1 MKVTRSNVSLVYV
14 IIIIFLLMF
23 VSISSYIASTN
34 MEAEMNRITKEGI
47 PLSTAASNIL
57 EDVINQETGVRGYVA
72 TSDAKYLEAYEL
84 GKTQLVTD
92 LELLAEYEK
101 KYPSLR
107 GLMEADILPQIKR
120 LQEHYQMQ
128 IDLVRSGKVDE
139 ARDRINN
146 GKTVMDRFRQL
157 HLKLRADIESLS
169 SEAYADAQRAGHAAR
184 VIIAIGGAVALVIGA
199 FSAFIFNR
207 ANRAEAAL
215 RRSEE
220 TYRYMAE
227 SLEAQN
233 EEIIAQQE
241 EQEQTL
247 EKLSQRELELE
258 TVTTYQE
265 KLSGALN
272 MQQFLQ
278 SSIPALLSSL
288 QMDAALLVVKSR
300 MDGRSVDVG
309 GLPDASYIPE
319 QYDILYAIGYPKQL
333 PSHIEHELFGPA
345 LRVFTEKAP
354 IECKREL
361 SLEESGVHQ
370 TMSHAVDQYHPLF
383 DDRQEVI
390 GFLLLTGYLSSRS
403 EQTARAGKGLVQQF
417 ELAFLA
423 QQMNEERRRQSAYL
437 EELNEQLQQ
446 EKVLIEEQR
455 DLIESILESTHE
467 GMVLCDASGKLLFA
481 NHRMEDFFA
490 LNDHIGES
498 WIDLGF
504 RIEKSTP
511 SFSTVR
517 LSIDRL
523 LNGTLD
529 KLTERFTLM
538 DNEEQRYIE
547 LYATKVGDRKK
558 QVDRG
563 FLFVFRDRTEEEK
576 VDEMKNEFISIVSH
590 ELRTPLASVLGF
602 IEILLHR
609 QLTPDKQQRYL
620 GTIYKEAN
628 RLSTLI
634 NDFLDLQRMESGKQV
649 YHYAPVELTGLIGD
663 IVEQWNEKHSH
674 TIELQ
679 SPGGEIWVRADADR
693 LKQVAHNL
701 LSNAIKYSPQADKVD
716 VAIEVEHN
724 DVRLLVTDYGL
735 GIPEEARG
743 KLFSKFY
750 RVDNS
755 DRRQIGGTGLG
766 LAIVKEIVDAHHGT
780 ISFDSVMGEGTTF
793 TVAMKTYEL
802 PSVDGSIIILE
813 DDDNLAKLV
822 QIALG
827 KLEIPTVHLRS
838 AEEGIVALARVR
850 QQPPKLCIVDIH
862 LEGSKNG
869 WDFMAALYD
878 HPVFFRTPV
887 IVSTALEPPLHYHEK
902 DIEKFLRKPFSME
915 KLLQVAEQ
923 LLFHTPNY
931 PAYIFPEQDENL
943 ITAPLKQKGIEVNE
957 ITHDRDTIHVEL
969 KRKPSSDIPK
979 EG

>member
-1 MKVTRSNVSLVYV
+1 MKITRSNVSLIYV
-14 IIIIFLLMF
+14 IVIVFLLMF
-23 VSISSYIASTN
+23 VSISSYVASTN
-34 MEAEMNRITKEGI
+34 METEMNRLIKEGI
-47 PLSTAASNIL
+47 PLSAAASNIL
-57 EDVINQETGVRGYVA
+57 EDVVNQETGVRGYVV
-72 TSDAKYLEAYEL
+72 TSDEKYLEPYEL
-84 GKTQLVTD
+84 GKTQLVAD
-92 LELLAEYEK
+92 LERMAEYQK
-101 KYPSLR
+101 KYPALK
-107 GLMEADILPQIKR
+107 GLMEGDLIPQIKR
-120 LQEHYQMQ
+120 LQEHYQTQ
-128 IDLVRSGKVDE
+128 IDLVRSGKVNE
-139 ARDRINN
+139 ARDRVNN
-146 GKTVMDRFRQL
+146 GRTMMDRFRQL
-157 HLKLRADIESLS
+157 HLKLRTDIETIS
-169 SEAYADAQRAGHAAR
+169 SEALADARKAGHNAR
-184 VIIAIGGAVALVIGA
+184 VIIATGGAIAVIIGA

-247 EKLSQRELELE
+247 EKLSQREQELE
-258 TVTTYQE
+258 TVTSYQE

-272 MQQFLQ
+272 MRQFLQ
-278 SSIPALLSSL
+278 SSIPALLGSL
-288 QMDAALLVVKSR
+288 QMDAALLVVKSQKNNSP
-300 MDGRSVDVG
+300 DAPDH
-309 GLPDASYIPE
+309 PDASGN
-319 QYDILYAIGYPKQL
+319 QAYDILYAVGYPKQL
-333 PSHIEHELFGPA
+333 PARIEHELFGPA
-345 LRVFTEKAP
+345 QRVFAEKVQVD
-354 IECKREL
+354 CRREL
-361 SLEESGVHQ
+361 SPEESGLHQ
-370 TMSHAVDQYHPLF
+370 TMTYAIDQYHPLF

-390 GFLLLTGYLSSRS
+390 GFLLLTGYLSALN
-403 EQTARAGKGLVQQF
+403 EQTARTAKGLVQQF

-423 QQMNEERRRQSAYL
+423 QQMNEERRRQAAHL
-437 EELNEQLQQ
+437 EELNVQLQQ
-446 EKVLIEEQR
+446 EKVLIEDQR

-467 GMVLCDASGKLLFA
+467 GMMLCDASGKLLFA
-481 NHRMEDFFA
+481 NHRMEGYFA
-490 LNDHIGES
+490 LNGHIGED
-498 WIDLGF
+498 WIELGR
-504 RIEKSTP
+504 RIERTTP

-517 LSIDRL
+517 IAIEGL

-529 KLTERFTLM
+529 KLTERFTLW
-538 DNEEQRYIE
+538 DNEEQRYVE

-609 QLTPDKQQRYL
+609 QLTPEKQQRYL
-620 GTIYKEAN
+620 ETIYKEAH

-649 YHYAPVELTGLIGD
+649 YHYAPVELTGLIRD
-663 IVEQWNEKHSH
+663 IVDQWNEKHSH
-674 TIELQ
+674 TIELR
-679 SPGGEIWVRADADR
+679 SPDREIWIRADSDR
-693 LKQVAHNL
+693 LMQVAHNL
-701 LSNAIKYSPQADKVD
+701 ISNAVKYSPHADKVD
-716 VAIEVEHN
+716 VAIELQNN

-735 GIPEEARG
+735 GIPEESKS
-743 KLFSKFY
+743 KLFTKFY

-766 LAIVKEIVDAHHGT
+766 LAIVKEIVDAHQGA
-780 ISFDSVMGEGTTF
+780 ISFDSVMGKGTTF

-802 PSVDGSIIILE
+802 PTVDGSIMILE
-813 DDDNLAKLV
+813 DDDNLAKLI

-827 KLEIPTVHLRS
+827 KLDIPTVHLRS

-850 QQPPKLCIVDIH
+850 QLPPRLCIVDIH

-869 WDFMAALYD
+869 WDFIAELYD

-915 KLLQVAEQ
+915 KLLQVADQ
-923 LLFHTPNY
+923 LLFHTSNY
-931 PAYIFPEQDENL
+931 PSYIFPEQDENL
-943 ITAPLKQKGIEVNE
+943 ITAPLRQKGIEVNE
-957 ITHDRDTIHVEL
+957 ITHGQDTIHVEL
-969 KRKPSSDIPK
+969 KRKPSSDNT
-979 EG
+979 EER